1 MFQWDCSRITNS
13 IATGVLI
20 HDDTP
25 KSIGTATIAVEKVQ
39 YALKH
44 KREDIEAFIEF
55 CIKPYKRW
63 IGLKNVAR
71 FKLVNG
77 EKVPNP
83 EWRPFTVTISKQDRY
98 AGMEPNKTDYQ
109 LSQSALKVMFGI
121 LSSGYNFL
129 LQEELALMN
138 PVVLIRQKSKFL
150 RKEAQAPMI
159 RRLSD
164 KQWRMVIR
172 LVQQQAEADVSHER
186 TVFILSCLYGM
197 YLRISE
203 LVSGARW
210 TPTLG
215 DFFKDGDGNWWFK
228 TVGKGNKARQIAVSP
243 AMLKALKHYR
253 TTYLNLTATP
263 LPGEKQPLIGHINNT
278 SLPMTDTRPIRRL
291 IQSCFNQAADQ
302 MEAED
307 DSQEAALLRTATV
320 HWLRHTGISEDVKH
334 RPREH
339 VRDDAGHSSSAIT
352 DRYIDIELKER
363 ARSARK
369 KQIVTEDR

>member
-1 MFQWDCSRITNS
+1 
-13 IATGVLI
+13 
-20 HDDTP
+20 
-25 KSIGTATIAVEKVQ
+25 
-39 YALKH
+39 
-44 KREDIEAFIEF
+44 
-55 CIKPYKRW
+55 
-63 IGLKNVAR
+63 
-71 FKLVNG
+71 
-77 EKVPNP
+77 
-83 EWRPFTVTISKQDRY
+83 
-98 AGMEPNKTDYQ
+98 MEPNKTDYQ

-121 LSSGYNFL
+121 LSSVYNFL

-228 TVGKGNKARQIAVSP
+228 TVGKGK
-243 AMLKALKHYR
+243 
-253 TTYLNLTATP
+253 
-263 LPGEKQPLIGHINNT
+263 
-278 SLPMTDTRPIRRL
+278 
-291 IQSCFNQAADQ
+291 
-302 MEAED
+302 
-307 DSQEAALLRTATV
+307 
-320 HWLRHTGISEDVKH
+320 
-334 RPREH
+334 
-339 VRDDAGHSSSAIT
+339 
-352 DRYIDIELKER
+352 
-363 ARSARK
+363 
-369 KQIVTEDR
+369 